1 MADNVF
7 FVEPKR
13 DGTSSGQGY
22 GSQVPPQPT
31 ESAAAFSTANAGDF
45 EEITDDSDMLPF

>member
-7 FVEPKR
+7 FAEPKR
-13 DGTSSGQGY
+13 DGASSGQGY